1 MFSASMMFHCI
12 ASIYYADSSFT
23 SYYLSADSSFDW
35 AEYLELSL
43 IVTNL
48 GVVAIAAGL
57 YIMSLLEDKFKA
69 AAVTGLAGGVA
80 NLIVSLQ
87 LEMRGQ
93 AQSLLRTLDEATR
106 AIPPLAKGCRVSHPT
121 NGLGVVIAVVLDDAR
136 GKPHHVM
143 FDSGERRH
151 YSAESASKKLQ
162 AFKDRG
168 DAPEDAVLLDEF
180 QQGVQRCLQSH
191 HISPAALEAL
201 FLMLKFLDAEENA
214 EVYTTQAW
222 VSMRLV
228 SISAT
233 SGPFRSDFARSTVAG
248 SRIPRRAAIIKK
260 KQVSS
265 WHYISSCHGQAALEA
280 CESIASRSR
289 CTAERCHCARTRLSA
304 SGNGVEQFACQ
315 EDDAQALRRDPEF
328 GGAGCVPK
336 MDAEKSRK

>member
-12 ASIYYADSSFT
+12 ASIYYADSSF
-23 SYYLSADSSFDW
+23 DGQD
-35 AEYLELSL
+35 AENLEISL
-43 IVTNL
+43 IVANL
-48 GVVAIAAGL
+48 GVVAIAVGL
-57 YIMSLLEDKFKA
+57 YIMSLLEDKFKT

-121 NGLGVVIAVVLDDAR
+121 NGLGVLTAVVLDDAR
-136 GKPHHVM
+136 GKPYHVL

-151 YSAESASKKLQ
+151 YSIESASKKLQ

-214 EVYTTQAW
+214 EVYTMQAW

-228 SISAT
+228 STLPRGRAF
-233 SGPFRSDFARSTVAG
+233 PFGF
-248 SRIPRRAAIIKK
+248 
-260 KQVSS
+260 
-265 WHYISSCHGQAALEA
+265 
-280 CESIASRSR
+280 
-289 CTAERCHCARTRLSA
+289 RTRHVCRFANSSA
-304 SGNGVEQFACQ
+304 SIN
-315 EDDAQALRRDPEF
+315 R
-328 GGAGCVPK
+328 PK
-336 MDAEKSRK
+336 PGL